1 MQSAVKI
8 WVLYT
13 GISLSKIRQ
22 IENERK
28 WEFFSVKLY
37 EQLSKYSNPAAYIK
51 DVLRGLLPIPG
62 QINVNIPNSKSNDEK
77 IEDDEDLMDI

>member
-1 MQSAVKI
+1 MRV
-8 WVLYT
+8 
-13 GISLSKIRQ
+13 
-22 IENERK
+22 
-28 WEFFSVKLY
+28 Y

>member
-1 MQSAVKI
+1 MARLRI
-8 WVLYT
+8 P
-13 GISLSKIRQ
+13 IEFNPSKEADI
-22 IENERK
+22 
-28 WEFFSVKLY
+28 KLY

>member
-1 MQSAVKI
+1 MARLRI
-8 WVLYT
+8 P
-13 GISLSKIRQ
+13 
-22 IENERK
+22 IEFNPGKEAD
-28 WEFFSVKLY
+28 VKLY

-62 QINVNIPNSKSNDEK
+62 QINVNATINKTNDAR

>member
-1 MQSAVKI
+1 MARLRI
-8 WVLYT
+8 P
-13 GISLSKIRQ
+13 
-22 IENERK
+22 IEFNPGKEAD
-28 WEFFSVKLY
+28 VKLY

-62 QINVNIPNSKSNDEK
+62 QINVNTTINKTNDVK

>member
-1 MQSAVKI
+1 MAR
-8 WVLYT
+8 L
-13 GISLSKIRQ
+13 GIP
-22 IENERK
+22 IEFNPGKEAD
-28 WEFFSVKLY
+28 VKLY

>member
-1 MQSAVKI
+1 MARLRI
-8 WVLYT
+8 P
-13 GISLSKIRQ
+13 
-22 IENERK
+22 IEFNPGKEAD
-28 WEFFSVKLY
+28 VKLY

-62 QINVNIPNSKSNDEK
+62 QINVNATVNKTNDVK

>member
-1 MQSAVKI
+1 MARLRI
-8 WVLYT
+8 P
-13 GISLSKIRQ
+13 
-22 IENERK
+22 IEFNPGKEADL
-28 WEFFSVKLY
+28 KLY

-62 QINVNIPNSKSNDEK
+62 QINVNATINKTNDVK

>member
-13 GISLSKIRQ
+13 GISLSKIRR

-37 EQLSKYSNPAAYIK
+37 EQFQY
-51 DVLRGLLPIPG
+51 G
-62 QINVNIPNSKSNDEK
+62 
-77 IEDDEDLMDI
+77 DIVYQGRII